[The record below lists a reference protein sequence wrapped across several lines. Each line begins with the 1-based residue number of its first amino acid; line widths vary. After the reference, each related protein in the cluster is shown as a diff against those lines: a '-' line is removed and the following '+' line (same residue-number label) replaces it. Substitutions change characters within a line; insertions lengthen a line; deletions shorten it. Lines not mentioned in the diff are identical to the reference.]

1 MNELQ
6 PLAVK
11 PKQGGYTIIELGIA
25 LTIIAVLIVAGLAG
39 VTTVLNNSKANGQIE
54 ESGIVLAKLQST
66 LTTTNASGM
75 STAVAVGSSYFPTS
89 RVGGTTTAPTVTS
102 KFSGSEFVASN
113 SALIATTHGVGADAG
128 VGAIYTITGVPK
140 AVCANLASSL
150 ATLANAAWVYNA
162 SSINET
168 SSINLA
174 NFSVATPTAGSQIK
188 APGAQVQALSVGR
201 QCNLGDTANLAFFLR
216 P

>member
-6 PLAVK
+6 PFAVK

-39 VTTVLNNSKANGQIE
+39 VTTVLNNSKANAQIE

-66 LTTTNASGM
+66 LTSTSASGLT
-75 STAVAVGSSYFPTS
+75 TAIAVGSSYFPTS
-89 RVGGTTTAPTVTS
+89 RVSGTGSNATVAN
-102 KFSGSEFVASN
+102 KFNGSEFVSSN
-113 SALIATTHGVGADAG
+113 TIALTSTEGVVAAAN

-150 ATLANAAWVYNA
+150 ATLANSAWIY
-162 SSINET
+162 SGT
-168 SSINLA
+168 SVSESNSTALA
-174 NFSVATPTAGSQIK
+174 NLTATTSQIK
-188 APGAQVQALSVGR
+188 APGAQVLAARVGT
-201 QCNLGDTANLAFFLR
+201 QCNLADTVNLAFFLR

>member
-25 LTIIAVLIVAGLAG
+25 LTIIAVLIVAGLTG
-39 VTTVLNNSKANGQIE
+39 VTTVLNNSKANSQIE

-66 LTTTNASGM
+66 LTSTSASGLT
-75 STAVAVGSSYFPTS
+75 TAIAVGSSYFPTS
-89 RVGGTTTAPTVTS
+89 RVSGTGSNATVAN
-102 KFSGSEFVASN
+102 KFNGSEFVSSN
-113 SALIATTHGVGADAG
+113 TIALTSTEGVVAAAN

-140 AVCANLASSL
+140 AVCANIASSL
-150 ATLANAAWVYNA
+150 ATLANAAWIYNA
-162 SSINET
+162 TPDEGT
-168 SSINLA
+168 
-174 NFSVATPTAGSQIK
+174 SVAVTNLTAATTQIK
-188 APGAQVQALSVGR
+188 APGAQVQAARVGT
-201 QCNLGDTANLAFFLR
+201 QCNLADTVSLAFFLR